1 VLIPKRRYNKRF
13 PVMVIDKVI
22 VVSLADLHIF
32 IFQWGGERGNIDTV
46 VVLYSP
52 DLLAI
57 GY

>member
-1 VLIPKRRYNKRF
+1 
-13 PVMVIDKVI
+13 MVIDKVI

-52 DLLAI
+52 ALLAT